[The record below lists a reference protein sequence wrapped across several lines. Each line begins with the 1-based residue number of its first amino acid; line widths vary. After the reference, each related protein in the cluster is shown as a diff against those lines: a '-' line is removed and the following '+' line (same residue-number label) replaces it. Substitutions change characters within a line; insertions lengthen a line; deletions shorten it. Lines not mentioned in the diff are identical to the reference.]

1 MKSKISTYAVFGLTL
16 AAVTPY
22 LASAQIAKDGTAGTE
37 LQNFYDGVTGFLNVI
52 VPFILGIAFLFFVWG
67 VFQYFIVGGH
77 SEEAQETGK
86 TYIFSA
92 LIGFVIILSFWG
104 LINLAVSGLG
114 TQNGEITAPSAIPG
128 SN

>member
-1 MKSKISTYAVFGLTL
+1 MNTKNTSYALLGLLFTF
-16 AAVTPY
+16 VTPFI
-22 LASAQIAKDGTAGTE
+22 ASAQIAKDGTAGAD
-37 LQNFYDGVTGFLNVI
+37 LGKFYTGLTGFLNVI

-77 SEEAQETGK
+77 SDEAQETGK

-104 LINLAVSGLG
+104 LVNLAVSGLG
-114 TQNGEITAPSAIPG
+114 TEKGNDKITAPSALPK
-128 SN
+128 